1 MKILNE
7 IVSQAE
13 KLEPLPPT
21 ATKLAQVI
29 ADEKSTINDA
39 SEIIK
44 YDQALAA
51 EVLRIANSSFS
62 ASRRSIGNVRDAVI
76 RLGSGRILEMLVSK
90 RVKGVMKQPLSQYGY
105 SEDDLW
111 RHSVASAIAA
121 ENLNRYAQVSISGVS
136 FTAALL
142 HDIGKLIMVR
152 VFPEEEMKKTWHI
165 MEEKQVPWAL
175 AEKEVFGFTHADV
188 GAHIA
193 QLWKLPD
200 TIEKAIRNHHT
211 VDTDGDPVTDSV
223 RIANMV
229 ARTIGQGIGY
239 EGMSVAMDNDLA
251 DRMELSRD
259 DVETLCADTAQ
270 KLEYV
275 LAIYEEK

>member
-21 ATKLAQVI
+21 ATRLAQVI
-29 ADEKSTINDA
+29 ADEKSTISDA

-51 EVLRIANSSFS
+51 DVLRIANSSFS

-90 RVKGVMKQPLSQYGY
+90 RVKGVMKQPLAQYGY

-121 ENLNRYAQVSISGVS
+121 ENLNRYAQVSISGIS

-152 VFPEEEMKKTWHI
+152 VFPEGEMKKTWRI
-165 MEEKQVPWAL
+165 MEEKQVHWAV

-188 GAHIA
+188 GAHIV

-200 TIEKAIRNHHT
+200 AIENAIRHHHA
-211 VDTDGDPVTDSV
+211 VETDFDPVIDSV
-223 RIANMV
+223 RIANIV
-229 ARTIGQGIGY
+229 ARVIGQGIGY
-239 EGMSVAMDNDLA
+239 EGMSVAMDSDIT
-251 DRMELSRD
+251 DRLKLSRED
-259 DVETLCADTAQ
+259 FETLCADTAQ
-270 KLEYV
+270 KLEDV
-275 LAIYEEK
+275 LTMYEEK

>member
-7 IVSQAE
+7 IVTQAE

-21 ATKLAQVI
+21 ATRLAQVI

-51 EVLRIANSSFS
+51 DVLRIANSSFS

-90 RVKGVMKQPLSQYGY
+90 RVKGVMKQPLVQYGY

-121 ENLNRYAQVSISGVS
+121 ENLSRYVKVSISGIS

-152 VFPEEEMKKTWHI
+152 VFPVEEMKKTWHI
-165 MEEKQVPWAL
+165 MDEKQVPWAV

-188 GAHIA
+188 GAHIV

-200 TIEKAIRNHHT
+200 AIENAIRNHHA
-211 VDTDGDPVTDSV
+211 VDTDFDSVTDSV

-229 ARTIGQGIGY
+229 ARAIGQGIGY
-239 EGMSVAMDNDLA
+239 EGMSVAMDSGIT
-251 DRMELSRD
+251 DRLKLSRED
-259 DVETLCADTAQ
+259 FESLCVDTAQ
-270 KLEYV
+270 KLEDV
-275 LAIYEEK
+275 LKMYEEK